1 MAQGAFAREK
11 SALDPD
17 SVLFILSK
25 EGDIHCSQRIPQVKL
40 ELHLVW

>member
-17 SVLFILSK
+17 AMLFILSN
-25 EGDIHCSQRIPQVKL
+25 
-40 ELHLVW
+40 